1 MQLMKKRTAPGIL
14 LVTAIYFIVVLIHEY
29 LFMLAKIPAIPL
41 SLLCLISGTIL
52 GNIIS
57 LSPSINSGRDWV
69 KKNILQLAIIFL
81 GFKISIAQVLE
92 LSMSSL
98 ILILMIFLLVAV
110 LFYFLKNIFNKD
122 QELVRLIGIGTAVCG
137 VTAIMASSSI
147 LKSKERDVTI
157 AILIVVLWGSIAV
170 FAYPFLVEQMFS
182 TPEAKGLFLGV
193 GIHDTSQVIAS
204 ALVHFDLY
212 QQEAVL
218 ETATLTKLIRNLFL
232 AILIPYLAISLHRD
246 NKKASSLSLAASSLK
261 SIPLFVYGFVAMII
275 LRSILDNSN
284 NFSLELERVLEL
296 NSQLVK
302 ILLSLALISLGLSIN
317 IKKLRGLML
326 QPTIVGFVYSG
337 SIFIVGYVLITHI
350 I

>member
-1 MQLMKKRTAPGIL
+1 MKNRTAPGIL

-41 SLLCLISGTIL
+41 SLLCLISGIIL

-57 LSPSINSGRDWV
+57 LSPSINSGRDWI

-81 GFKISIAQVLE
+81 GFKISIVQVLE

-98 ILILMIFLLVAV
+98 ILILMIFLLVVV
-110 LFYFLKNIFNKD
+110 LFYVLKNIFNKD
-122 QELVRLIGIGTAVCG
+122 QELVKLIGIGTAICG
-137 VTAIMASSSI
+137 VNAIMASSSI

-232 AILIPYLAISLHRD
+232 TILIPYLAISLHRD
-246 NKKASSLSLAASSLK
+246 NDKTSSLSLVASSLK

-275 LRSILDNSN
+275 LRSILDTSN

-302 ILLSLALISLGLSIN
+302 ILFSLALISLGLSIN
-317 IKKLRGLML
+317 IKILRVLML
-326 QPTIVGFVYSG
+326 QPIIVGFVYSG

>member
-1 MQLMKKRTAPGIL
+1 MNHFAPGIIF
-14 LVTAIYFIVVLIHEY
+14 VTAVYLILLLIQEF
-29 LFMLAKIPAIPL
+29 LFALVKVPVIPL
-41 SLLCLISGTIL
+41 SLLCLLSGIIL
-52 GNIIS
+52 GNIFS
-57 LSPSINSGRDWV
+57 LSPSLSSGRDFI

-81 GFKISIAQVLE
+81 GFKISIAQVLN
-92 LSMSSL
+92 LSISSL
-98 ILILMIFLLVAV
+98 ILIMIIFLLVIV
-110 LFYFLKNIFNKD
+110 LFYFLKNIFTDD
-122 QELVRLIGIGTAVCG
+122 QELVKLIGIGTAICG

-147 LKSKERDVTI
+147 LKSKERDITI

-204 ALVHFDLY
+204 ALVHLDLY

-232 AILIPYLAISLHRD
+232 TILIPYLAISFHRNGD
-246 NKKASSLSLAASSLK
+246 KASSSLLTSSLK
-261 SIPLFVYGFVAMII
+261 SIPLFVYGFVVMII
-275 LRSILDNSN
+275 LRSIADTSSN
-284 NFSLELERVLEL
+284 LSLGLEQVLAF

-302 ILLSLALISLGLSIN
+302 ILFSFALISLGLSIN
-317 IKKLRGLML
+317 IKKLRGLTL
-326 QPTIVGFVYSG
+326 RPIIVGFVYSG
-337 SIFIVGYVLITHI
+337 SIFIVGYILITQI

>member
-1 MQLMKKRTAPGIL
+1 MKNRTAPGIL

-232 AILIPYLAISLHRD
+232 AILIPYLAISLHSD

>member
-1 MQLMKKRTAPGIL
+1 MQLMKNRTAPGIL

-41 SLLCLISGTIL
+41 SLLCLISGIIL

-57 LSPSINSGRDWV
+57 LSPSINSGRDWI

-81 GFKISIAQVLE
+81 GFKISIVQVLE

-232 AILIPYLAISLHRD
+232 TILIPYLAISLHRD

>member
-1 MQLMKKRTAPGIL
+1 MKKRTAPGIL

>member
-1 MQLMKKRTAPGIL
+1 MQLMKNRTAPGIL

-41 SLLCLISGTIL
+41 SLLCLISGIIL

-57 LSPSINSGRDWV
+57 LSPSINSGRDWI

-212 QQEAVL
+212 KQEAVL

-232 AILIPYLAISLHRD
+232 TILIPYLAISLHRD

-302 ILLSLALISLGLSIN
+302 ILFSLALISLGLSIN

>member
-1 MQLMKKRTAPGIL
+1 MQLMKNRTAPGIL

-41 SLLCLISGTIL
+41 SLLCLISGIIL

-81 GFKISIAQVLE
+81 GFKISIVQVLE

-98 ILILMIFLLVAV
+98 ILILMIFLLVVV

-302 ILLSLALISLGLSIN
+302 ILFSLALISLGLSIN

>member
-1 MQLMKKRTAPGIL
+1 MQLMKNRTAPGIL

-41 SLLCLISGTIL
+41 SLLCLISGIIL

-57 LSPSINSGRDWV
+57 LSPSINSGRDWI

-81 GFKISIAQVLE
+81 GFKISIVQVLE

-232 AILIPYLAISLHRD
+232 TILIPYLAISLHRD

-302 ILLSLALISLGLSIN
+302 ILFSLALISLGLSIN

>member
-1 MQLMKKRTAPGIL
+1 
-14 LVTAIYFIVVLIHEY
+14 
-29 LFMLAKIPAIPL
+29 
-41 SLLCLISGTIL
+41 
-52 GNIIS
+52 
-57 LSPSINSGRDWV
+57 
-69 KKNILQLAIIFL
+69 
-81 GFKISIAQVLE
+81 
-92 LSMSSL
+92 
-98 ILILMIFLLVAV
+98 MIFLLVVV

-182 TPEAKGLFLGV
+182 TPEAKGFFLGV

-232 AILIPYLAISLHRD
+232 TILIPYLAISLHRD
-246 NKKASSLSLAASSLK
+246 NDKTSSLSLVASSLK

-275 LRSILDNSN
+275 LRSILDTSN
-284 NFSLELERVLEL
+284 NFSL
-296 NSQLVK
+296 
-302 ILLSLALISLGLSIN
+302 
-317 IKKLRGLML
+317 
-326 QPTIVGFVYSG
+326 
-337 SIFIVGYVLITHI
+337 
-350 I
+350 